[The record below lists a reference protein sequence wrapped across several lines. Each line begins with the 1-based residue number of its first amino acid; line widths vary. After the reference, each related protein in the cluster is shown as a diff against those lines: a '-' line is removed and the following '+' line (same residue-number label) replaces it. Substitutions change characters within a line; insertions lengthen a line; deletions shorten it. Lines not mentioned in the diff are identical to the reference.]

1 MLEIFTVSF
10 FGHREVDNFFCIEEQ
25 LEKLIIELLSTKEYV
40 EFLVGKNGEFDQLV
54 SSTIRRIKKNYRD
67 DNCYHT
73 LILPY
78 DTAQY
83 RDNYASFNE
92 YYDQVDIY
100 ENSYK
105 AHFKAVFQNR
115 NRQMVDRSDLVVFYL
130 ERDYGGAYQAYQY
143 AVKQKK
149 NTIKLPLEED

>member
-10 FGHREVDNFFCIEEQ
+10 FGHREVDNFFRIEEQ

-67 DNCYHT
+67 DNCYH
-73 LILPY
+73 LLVLPY

-83 RDNYASFNE
+83 RDNYESFNE

-100 ENSYK
+100 ENYYK
-105 AHFKAVFQNR
+105 AHFKAAFQNR
-115 NRQMVDRSDLVVFYL
+115 NREMVNRSDLVVFYL
-130 ERDYGGAYQAYQY
+130 ERDYGGAYQTYQY

-149 NTIKLPLEED
+149 NIIKLPLED